1 MAGSFWGKECVQ
13 YPVQVACQ
21 LPEVLDQVQVG
32 AKVWIDEGKPGTLVE
47 AIVPEKL
54 LLSVTGA
61 THSLFPK

>member
-1 MAGSFWGKECVQ
+1 MAGSFWGKERVQ

-32 AKVWIDEGKPGTLVE
+32 AKVWIDEGKQGTQGE

-54 LLSVTGA
+54 LLPVTGD